1 MASGHVP
8 ELSEDGRIDRFI
20 LDLMYGNHA
29 LREIARRVV
38 AEFPA
43 RFAGEG
49 EALSRAGELSL
60 KYGHPLD
67 NKYLKDG

>member
-8 ELSEDGRIDRFI
+8 ELSEDGRIDGFI
-20 LDLMYGNHA
+20 LEFMDGKNS
-29 LREIARRVV
+29 LREIARRVA

-49 EALSRAGELSL
+49 EPLPRAGELSL
-60 KYGHPLD
+60 KYGRPLD
-67 NKYLKDG
+67 RKYLREP